1 VVSGL
6 DGRFYW
12 CLESANPERN
22 FRGRGEKLV
31 AGSDTSSDK
40 PEQISR
46 KTPLHDRHLSLGA
59 RMVPFAGWE
68 MPVHYSGILNE
79 HKAVRSAAG
88 LFDLGHMGQVDVN
101 GPDAL
106 NYLQFVTTNDVS
118 ALEPG
123 QAHYSLLP
131 NDRGGVVDDIIIYRR
146 PDRDG
151 YMVVINAANHDKDVA
166 WMLKQRES
174 RSEFDVSVKDI
185 SDRTG
190 MIAIQGPRAVKIV
203 QSLTNVDLL
212 SMPYFSWKRAE
223 VAGIPAMMA
232 RTGYTGEDGFEFYTE
247 INQIGDLWD
256 ALLNAGKAE
265 GEVPVG
271 LGARDTLRLEA
282 RMPLYGNELADD
294 ISPLEAG
301 LGWAV
306 KLEKGDFIGREQIA
320 TVKEAGPQRRTVGFE
335 LTERAGSP
343 RSHYDVQVDGRT
355 VGYVTSGAM
364 SPTLGQ
370 NIGLAL
376 VERDV
381 AGIGKPLDIIIRDKP
396 VKAVQVKTPFYKRN
410 Y

>member
-1 VVSGL
+1 
-6 DGRFYW
+6 
-12 CLESANPERN
+12 
-22 FRGRGEKLV
+22 
-31 AGSDTSSDK
+31 
-40 PEQISR
+40 
-46 KTPLHDRHLSLGA
+46 
-59 RMVPFAGWE
+59 
-68 MPVHYSGILNE
+68 
-79 HKAVRSAAG
+79 
-88 LFDLGHMGQVDVN
+88 
-101 GPDAL
+101 
-106 NYLQFVTTNDVS
+106 
-118 ALEPG
+118 
-123 QAHYSLLP
+123 
-131 NDRGGVVDDIIIYRR
+131 
-146 PDRDG
+146 
-151 YMVVINAANHDKDVA
+151 
-166 WMLKQRES
+166 MLKLRERQS
-174 RSEFDVSVKDI
+174 DFDISVKDI

-190 MIAIQGPRAVKIV
+190 MIAIQGPKAVKIV
-203 QSLTNVDLL
+203 QSLTNVDLQ
-212 SMPYFSWKRAE
+212 SMPYFSWKHAE

-232 RTGYTGEDGFEFYTE
+232 RTGYTGEDGFEFYTG

-256 ALLNAGKAE
+256 ALLDAGKAD

-306 KLEKGDFIGREQIA
+306 KFDKGDFVGREHIA
-320 TVKEAGPQRRTVGFE
+320 AVKEAGPQRRTVGFE

-343 RSHYDVQVDGRT
+343 RSRYDVQVVGRT

-396 VKAVQVKTPFYKRN
+396 VRAVQVKTPFYKRN